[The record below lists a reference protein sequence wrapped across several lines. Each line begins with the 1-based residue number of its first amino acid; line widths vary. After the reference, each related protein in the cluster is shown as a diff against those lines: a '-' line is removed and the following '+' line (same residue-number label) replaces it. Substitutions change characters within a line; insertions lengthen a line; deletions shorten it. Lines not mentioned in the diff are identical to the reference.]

1 MGIGGL
7 KISRPLNLVQEFE
20 TDTGTI
26 YLHSMPISV
35 EVWRNYFLVLTKT
48 YSQLF
53 AQGIHTIAGPAI
65 ARLMLEQIARAD
77 GVWEGQAGVAQG
89 LLPEIRRLS
98 NVLAPTGAGWDMIP
112 YEIAIQRGVID
123 SEAAEEMEGAL
134 VFFICASAVLRGP
147 KAREKLEILLGMLER
162 LWGAQSTSLDITA
175 FRASLPTL
183 TPAVSSGAKMPV
195 SSVPH

>member
-1 MGIGGL
+1 MRIG
-7 KISRPLNLVQEFE
+7 RPLNLVQEFE
-20 TDTGTI
+20 TDSGTI
-26 YLHSMPISV
+26 YLHSMPLSV

-65 ARLMLEQIARAD
+65 ARLMLEQIAKID
-77 GVWEGQAGVAQG
+77 GVWEGPSGVQQG
-89 LLPEIRRLS
+89 LLAEIRRLS

-112 YEIAIQRGVID
+112 YETALQRGVID
-123 SEAAEEMEGAL
+123 PEAAEEMEGAL

-183 TPAVSSGAKMPV
+183 TPAEIIGAKMPV

>member
-1 MGIGGL
+1 MRIN
-7 KISRPLNLVQEFE
+7 RQLNLVQDFE
-20 TDTGTI
+20 TDKGTL
-26 YLHSMPISV
+26 YLHSMPLSA

-77 GVWEGQAGVAQG
+77 GVWEGVAGVQQG

-98 NVLAPTGAGWDMIP
+98 NVLAPTGAGWDMVP
-112 YEIAIQRGVID
+112 YEVALQQGLID
-123 SEAAEEMEGAL
+123 TETAEEMEGAL

-147 KAREKLEILLGMLER
+147 KAREKLEILLGMIER
-162 LWGAQSTSLDITA
+162 LWGAQNTLLDVTA
-175 FRASLPTL
+175 FRASLPTS
-183 TPAVSSGAKMPV
+183 TPAETIGAKMPV

>member
-1 MGIGGL
+1 VRIG
-7 KISRPLNLVQEFE
+7 RPLNLVQEFE
-20 TDTGTI
+20 TDSGTI
-26 YLHSMPISV
+26 YLHSMPLSV
-35 EVWRNYFLVLTKT
+35 EVWRNYFLVLSKT

-65 ARLMLEQIARAD
+65 ARLMLEQIAKID
-77 GVWEGQAGVAQG
+77 GVWEGPAGVQQG
-89 LLPEIRRLS
+89 LLAEIRRLS

-112 YEIAIQRGVID
+112 YETALQRGVID
-123 SEAAEEMEGAL
+123 PEAAEEMEGAL

-183 TPAVSSGAKMPV
+183 TPAEIIGAKMPV